1 MIPILDRHP
10 LDPLATPAPVRI
22 LLSEAASRHL
32 SDTGHPCFAVVS
44 FDRSDQHS
52 GRWVIH
58 LLPCSIAQANDAV
71 HVAQGFAIDRRKGK
85 PKRDVPLS

>member
-1 MIPILDRHP
+1 MHSNSETRHTNP
-10 LDPLATPAPVRI
+10 LDPLATPAPAPVRI

-44 FDRSDQHS
+44 FDRSDEHS

-58 LLPCSIAQANDAV
+58 LLPCSIAEANSAV
-71 HVAQGFAIDRRKGK
+71 RVARGISTERKASAK
-85 PKRDVPLS
+85 P